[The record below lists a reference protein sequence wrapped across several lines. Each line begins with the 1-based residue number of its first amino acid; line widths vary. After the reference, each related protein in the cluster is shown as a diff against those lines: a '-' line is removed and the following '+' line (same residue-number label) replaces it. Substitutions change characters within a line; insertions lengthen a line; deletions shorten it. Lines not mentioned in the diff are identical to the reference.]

1 MLRLVL
7 MFLIL
12 ISAPIHAD
20 DDIFAKQ
27 GDEVL
32 LQVELDAAFAGIP
45 EADRLTFIRD
55 GGRVDQLVQ
64 NLLQTRQ
71 IAAAAR
77 ADGFDDDPVIASR
90 LALVAERELAKIW
103 LEHVMANAPEADY
116 AALAKEYYLGHP
128 EEFMYP
134 EMRDVSHILI
144 STETR
149 SEEEAQAI
157 IADIETR
164 LSEDPARFDDLVEEF
179 SEDPARVNNKG
190 RYPQMKRGDMVKP
203 FEDAAFALEGEGQI
217 SAPVKTSYG
226 YHVIRLNRR
235 IPSAPVPF
243 DEVKEQLMAQ
253 ARERHLAEYRKRY
266 IVSLTEDPIEI
277 PDGAV
282 ETMAKRYF
290 GENFELAPDYYGSKG
305 D

>member
-1 MLRLVL
+1 
-7 MFLIL
+7 
-12 ISAPIHAD
+12 
-20 DDIFAKQ
+20 
-27 GDEVL
+27 
-32 LQVELDAAFAGIP
+32 
-45 EADRLTFIRD
+45 
-55 GGRVDQLVQ
+55 VQ

-157 IADIETR
+157 IEDIETR
-164 LSEDPARFDDLVEEF
+164 LSEDPARFDDLVVEF
-179 SEDPARVNNKG
+179 SEDPAKTNNKG

-203 FEDAAFALEGEGQI
+203 FEDAAYALENEGEI
-217 SAPVKTSYG
+217 SEPVKTSYG
-226 YHVIRLNRR
+226 YHIIRLNRR
-235 IPSAPVPF
+235 MPPAPVPF
-243 DEVKEQLMAQ
+243 DQIKDQLEAQ
-253 ARERHLAEYRKRY
+253 AEQRHLAEYRKRY